1 MFKILKYS
9 QTLSRSPGALASP
22 QLDWSISTSTFRN
35 PSAWHSHRLL
45 TWAHQIAFPSMTFG
59 PTVTKL
65 ERGGEALATDV
76 VGSIP
81 ETTLVVCVELA
92 QLLQELRRFQD

>member
-9 QTLSRSPGALASP
+9 QTLSRSPGALASL

-35 PSAWHSHRLL
+35 SHHLL

-59 PTVTKL
+59 PTATKL
-65 ERGGEALATDV
+65 ERGREALATDV

>member
-1 MFKILKYS
+1 
-9 QTLSRSPGALASP
+9 
-22 QLDWSISTSTFRN
+22 
-35 PSAWHSHRLL
+35 
-45 TWAHQIAFPSMTFG
+45 MTFG

-92 QLLQELRRFQD
+92 QLLQELRRFQDWSCKPQSTTEAGRSAVHKAKGFPWGENPLHLWLLLVLHYQEKYF